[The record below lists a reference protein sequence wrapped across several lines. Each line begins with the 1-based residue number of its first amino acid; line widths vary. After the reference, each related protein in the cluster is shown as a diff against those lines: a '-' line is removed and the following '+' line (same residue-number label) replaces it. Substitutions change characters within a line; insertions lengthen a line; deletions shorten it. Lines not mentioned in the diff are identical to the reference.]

1 MNKEKPEHSE
11 KTCDKRSLKVIIF
24 KVYRQKIKLSQSLG
38 LGRSL
43 AEGRGHPAI
52 LLMQS
57 VVYNVGTETLVS
69 TIKIRKQR
77 NKELET
83 NTELFKVNEL

>member
-1 MNKEKPEHSE
+1 MRLSFSRCIGK
-11 KTCDKRSLKVIIF
+11 
-24 KVYRQKIKLSQSLG
+24 KIKLTQSLG
-38 LGRSL
+38 LGRPL

-52 LLMQS
+52 LLLRS

-69 TIKIRKQR
+69 MIKIRKQR

-83 NTELFKVNEL
+83 NTELLKVNEL